1 LAWLRKREAR
11 HARLFEKAVALTA
24 AADPGLRQSAK
35 PKVTPSALLAASS
48 QVKLAVSNLK

>member
-1 LAWLRKREAR
+1 LRKREAL